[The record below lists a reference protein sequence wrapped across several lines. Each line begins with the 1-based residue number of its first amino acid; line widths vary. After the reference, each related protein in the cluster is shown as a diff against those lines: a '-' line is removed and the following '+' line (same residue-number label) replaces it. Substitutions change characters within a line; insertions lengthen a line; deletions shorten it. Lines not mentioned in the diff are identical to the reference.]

1 MKIST
6 IIARLV
12 LGLIY
17 TAFSLAYFFNLLPQ
31 QEQPQGNAGQFLTGL
46 FVAGYIMPLV
56 KALELLTGLAF
67 LSGRLVPMASV
78 VIFPIT
84 LNIFLFHLVLAQDS
98 LLIPGLML
106 AANVFLFY
114 AYRERYNGLL
124 AFKN

>member
-17 TAFSLAYFFNLLPQ
+17 TAFSLAFFFNLLPQ
-31 QEQPQGNAGQFLTGL
+31 QEPQGDAGQFLMGL
-46 FVAGYIMPLV
+46 VVAGYIMPVV

-67 LSGRLVPMASV
+67 LSGRFVPMAAV

-84 LNIFLFHLVLAQDS
+84 LNIFLFHVVLAPDN
-98 LLIPGLML
+98 LIIPGLML
-106 AANVFLFY
+106 AANLFLFY
-114 AYRERYNGLL
+114 AHRERYNGLL
-124 AFKN
+124 ALKN